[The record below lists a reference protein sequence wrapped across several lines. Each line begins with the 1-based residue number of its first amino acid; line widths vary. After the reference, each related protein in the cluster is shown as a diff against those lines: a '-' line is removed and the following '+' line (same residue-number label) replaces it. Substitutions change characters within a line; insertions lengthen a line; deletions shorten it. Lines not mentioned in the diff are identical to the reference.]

1 MSTLRRGVQPAQGA
15 ARALHSAQ
23 GAARALHSAQGAAR
37 ALAVAVTVVAL
48 IGGLAGTASATND
61 TYFARQWALS
71 QIHAPQ
77 AWTRSTGGG
86 VTIGI
91 VDTGVDAAHPDLA
104 GKVVAMADCVGK
116 PCVAGAAP
124 DTHGH
129 GTIVSG
135 IAAAITSNGKGV
147 AGVAPDARL
156 AVAKVLNAAGEG
168 RVEDINNG
176 IRWVVDNGAR
186 VVNLSLGDPN
196 FLAASA
202 LGTPLRTGIEY
213 AWSKGAVPVLASGNY
228 ATGAGDLGSENY
240 GSLNALVVGA
250 TDRSGNVPSY
260 SSPIGNA
267 KWGLVAPG
275 GAGSGGADSNVI
287 STFMTSAG
295 GSGYASSAGTS
306 MAAPHVAGAVALL
319 LAQGQTPAAA
329 VSRILGS
336 ADKVSCGRGCQ
347 GRLNLSAAVGADP
360 AAPTTAAPATT
371 RVTSAPRTTVPRP
384 TTTKPPATTV
394 PPTSSTTTT
403 LASREAQAAE
413 PPAVALPE
421 AVPEALAATPGRGPA
436 GVAAG
441 LLVVVMGSAVAAT
454 WARRFSP

>member
-1 MSTLRRGVQPAQGA
+1 MSVLRRGVQPAQGA
-15 ARALHSAQ
+15 ARALHSA
-23 GAARALHSAQGAAR
+23 RGAAR
-37 ALAVAVTVVAL
+37 ALAVAVSVVAL
-48 IGGLAGTASATND
+48 VGGLAGTASATND
-61 TYFARQWALS
+61 TYFGRQWALS
-71 QIHAPQ
+71 QIGAPQ

-86 VTIGI
+86 ITIGI

-116 PCVAGAAP
+116 PCVSGPAP

-135 IAAAITSNGKGV
+135 IAAAVTSNGRGV

-156 AVAKVLNAAGEG
+156 AVAKVLNAGGEG

-196 FLAASA
+196 FLAAGL
-202 LGTPLRTGIEY
+202 LGTPLRSGIEY

-228 ATGAGDLGSENY
+228 ATGVGEIGSENY
-240 GSLNALVVGA
+240 GNINALVVGA
-250 TDRSGNVPSY
+250 TDRAGNVPSY

-287 STFMTSAG
+287 STFITSSG

-347 GRLNLSAAVGADP
+347 GRLNLAAAVGADP
-360 AAPTTAAPATT
+360 APVTPPAPATT
-371 RVTSAPRTTVPRP
+371 ATPRVTSAPRTTVARP

-394 PPTSSTTTT
+394 PPTSSTTT
-403 LASREAQAAE
+403 LAPREAQAAE
-413 PPAVALPE
+413 PPSVALP
-421 AVPEALAATPGRGPA
+421 AVVPVPAAATPGRGPA

-454 WARRFSP
+454 RARRLSV